1 MFAVRKQDWL
11 ETSGGR
17 TAVISCSSRCTV
29 RQNASRSGKTISTL
43 SDMKEGGDKV
53 LTEVVQVVV
62 EGILAKQRW
71 PVRKRPWYKAELGST
86 HISWP
91 ISRKPSSKKDANA
104 VPLRRDN

>member
-1 MFAVRKQDWL
+1 MISF
-11 ETSGGR
+11 TSR
-17 TAVISCSSRCTV
+17 STV
-29 RQNASRSGKTISTL
+29 RQNASRSGKRVSTVIVIVAV
-43 SDMKEGGDKV
+43 KPEWGDRV

-71 PVRKRPWYKAELGST
+71 PVRKRPWHKVELGST

-104 VPLRRDN
+104 VPL